1 MKTPSIG
8 FLGFGEVGQRFA
20 ADLRAAH
27 AKIELATFDLLL
39 HQAAAGNAM
48 RRHAAAN
55 HVELMADAAA
65 IADETTLI
73 FSAVTADQTLKAAR
87 ALAARSLERAWVIDV
102 NSAAPETKIECAE
115 LVAEA
120 GGRYVEAAVM
130 TSVPPHGIRVPMLL
144 GGAHA
149 AQAEKLLRGLGFV
162 AETVSGELGVASAI
176 KLCRSVIIKGLESL
190 VVESFSAAR
199 ALGVEQ
205 QVLASL
211 EETYPQFDWEKQGD
225 YLFSRVIQH
234 GRRRAG
240 EMRASAQMIDSCG
253 VTGVMALAAAH
264 TQAGVAALR
273 EDKAF
278 ADPAALKPWRERA
291 DELLAGGKKMKS
303 KTRSAASGNRKPTR
317 PGKPGKPKVPNPPDP
332 LPGTTK
338 MPTLKKP
345 LPWPPP
351 KKERPR

>member
-1 MKTPSIG
+1 MGLPSIG

-20 ADLRAAH
+20 ADLRAEH
-27 AKIELATFDLLL
+27 GDIELATFDLLL
-39 HQAAAGNAM
+39 HQAAAGEAM
-48 RRHAAAN
+48 RRHAAAK

-73 FSAVTADQTLKAAR
+73 FSAVTADQTLE
-87 ALAARSLERAWVIDV
+87 AARSLAERPLDDTWVVDL
-102 NSAAPETKIECAE
+102 NSAAPETKIECAK

-149 AQAEKLLRGLGFV
+149 AQAEKLLRSLGF
-162 AETVSGELGVASAI
+162 AGETVSGELGTASAI

-190 VVESFSAAR
+190 VVESFTAAR
-199 ALGVEQ
+199 ALGVEK

-234 GRRRAG
+234 GRRRSE
-240 EMRASAQMIDSCG
+240 EMRASAQMIDSTG
-253 VTGVMALAAAH
+253 VTGFMALAAAH
-264 TQAGVAALR
+264 RQAGAAALR
-273 EDKAF
+273 EEGAF
-278 ADPAALKPWRERA
+278 ADPAASKPWRERA
-291 DELLAGGKKMKS
+291 DEILAGGRKKMAS
-303 KTRSAASGNRKPTR
+303 KTRT
-317 PGKPGKPKVPNPPDP
+317 PGKPKKSKPANGKAPDP
-332 LPGTTK
+332 MPGTPK
-338 MPTLKKP
+338 MPALKKP
-345 LPWPPP
+345 LPWPTP